1 MAEYIYKSDS
11 VAQILSMTLHGL
23 LQGRMVRAEPW
34 RLAGEVGRS
43 GGGWDKGSS
52 AVSSGISGR
61 VLGGSPSGGQ
71 ERRLA
76 LQAKRAFLREG
87 IFSSLCL

>member
-1 MAEYIYKSDS
+1 M
-11 VAQILSMTLHGL
+11 AQILSMTPHDL
-23 LQGRMVRAEPW
+23 LQGRMVRLSP
-34 RLAGEVGRS
+34 
-43 GGGWDKGSS
+43 GGWLARWAGVWVGGTKEALLLALVSVVLGSS
-52 AVSSGISGR
+52 
-61 VLGGSPSGGQ
+61 LSGGQ